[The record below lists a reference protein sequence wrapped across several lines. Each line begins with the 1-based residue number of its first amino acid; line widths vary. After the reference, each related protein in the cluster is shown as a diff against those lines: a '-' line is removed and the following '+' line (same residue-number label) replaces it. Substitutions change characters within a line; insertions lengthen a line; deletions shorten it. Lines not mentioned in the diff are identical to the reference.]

1 MEKVESKKKLILF
14 PGDILDDVQNYQR
27 ELVKQK
33 IESGDEDLN
42 VPFTQVVL
50 ELIEEGL
57 KRKKR
62 KK

>member
-42 VPFTQVVL
+42 VPFL
-50 ELIEEGL
+50 SLIHI
-57 KRKKR
+57 
-62 KK
+62 